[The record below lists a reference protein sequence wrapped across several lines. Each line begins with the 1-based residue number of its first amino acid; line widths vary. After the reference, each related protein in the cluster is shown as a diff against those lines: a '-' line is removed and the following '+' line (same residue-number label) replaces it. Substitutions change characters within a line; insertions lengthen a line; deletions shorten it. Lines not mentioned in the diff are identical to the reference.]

1 MSEFSGIKMFLKK
14 GLDGTGNVNV
24 FYTFRCRCGTP
35 RMCPAL
41 GSPAVLFPTP
51 NMNLFSR
58 SPTVSEFCPFL
69 LKSTL
74 TIFMPI
80 LKIRVTV
87 FSIFWVFFVVNCKRR
102 WRSRSRCSENCFVE
116 AKAIYGQF
124 GTILTAAKKFSVFC
138 SFLVFFCPDYNL
150 LIICE
155 ERVLFWIWISQKD
168 EKKKTI
174 FF

>member
-80 LKIRVTV
+80 LKIRVMHLQY
-87 FSIFWVFFVVNCKRR
+87 FQYFEFF
-102 WRSRSRCSENCFVE
+102 
-116 AKAIYGQF
+116 
-124 GTILTAAKKFSVFC
+124 L
-138 SFLVFFCPDYNL
+138 L
-150 LIICE
+150 LIANGFCFE
-155 ERVLFWIWISQKD
+155 FEFPRKTRK
-168 EKKKTI
+168 ETI

>member
-1 MSEFSGIKMFLKK
+1 MVEVTSENDLIKQTGLMSEFSGIKMFLKK

-69 LKSTL
+69 LKSTF

-80 LKIRVTV
+80 LKIRVMHLQY
-87 FSIFWVFFVVNCKRR
+87 FH
-102 WRSRSRCSENCFVE
+102 
-116 AKAIYGQF
+116 YF
-124 GTILTAAKKFSVFC
+124 GL
-138 SFLVFFCPDYNL
+138 FFCCKLQTALAKPQPVQRKLFCGSQSHIWTVRDHPHG
-150 LIICE
+150 CE
-155 ERVLFWIWISQKD
+155 EILCFLQ
-168 EKKKTI
+168 
-174 FF
+174 FFSFFLPGL